1 MKSNT
6 IQFDKFN
13 IHVSK
18 DVFCPREDIDIYQK
32 IFRNLIKN
40 DRKFD
45 LLELGTG
52 TGLISIAIA
61 KEYNSINVTATDIS
75 LNALQNAQENAERN
89 KVKNNI
95 KFIKSNW
102 FSSLE
107 DKKYDIIVSN
117 PPYLSEKNAKH
128 YQNLD
133 DPDISLYSK
142 DDGLYDI
149 FTIMLESKN
158 YLKENS
164 YLVIE
169 HSHNQTLELKNF
181 APKCDLRYNL
191 TKKDMVGFNRISV
204 FSNFI

>member
-1 MKSNT
+1 MKSNL
-6 IQFDKFN
+6 IQFEKFN

-18 DVFCPREDIDIYQK
+18 DVFCPREDIDIYRK

-40 DRKFD
+40 DREFD

-61 KEYNSINVTATDIS
+61 KEYSSVNVTATDIS
-75 LNALQNAQENAERN
+75 LNALQNAKENAERN
-89 KVKNNI
+89 KVSKNI

-102 FSSLE
+102 FSNLE
-107 DKKYDIIVSN
+107 DKKYNIIVSN
-117 PPYLSEKNAKH
+117 PPYLSKKNAKH
-128 YQNLD
+128 YHSLD

-142 DDGLYDI
+142 NDGLYDI
-149 FTIMLESKN
+149 YTIMLESKDHF
-158 YLKENS
+158 KENS

-181 APKCDLRYNL
+181 ASKCNLYYNF
-191 TKKDMVGFNRISV
+191 TKKDILGFNRISV

>member
-1 MKSNT
+1 MKSNL
-6 IQFDKFN
+6 IQFEKFN

-40 DRKFD
+40 DREFD

-61 KEYNSINVTATDIS
+61 KEYGSVNVTATDIS
-75 LNALQNAQENAERN
+75 LNALQNAKENAERN
-89 KVKNNI
+89 KVSKNI

-102 FSSLE
+102 FSNLE
-107 DKKYDIIVSN
+107 DKKYNIIVSN
-117 PPYLSEKNAKH
+117 PPYLSKKNAKH
-128 YQNLD
+128 YQSLD

-142 DDGLYDI
+142 NDGLYDI
-149 FTIMLESKN
+149 YTIMLESKDHF
-158 YLKENS
+158 KENS

-181 APKCDLRYNL
+181 TSKCNLCYNF
-191 TKKDMVGFNRISV
+191 TKKDILGFNRISV